1 MKTFTKL
8 TIAGLIG
15 LGAMSTTLLATR
27 SNTVVE
33 ESANAVAHSENYDE
47 YHYSGNYYDSINFS
61 AGDGMNG
68 NLRKAL
74 TTLIKPS
81 TTPKYLSGLKS
92 ELQRADED
100 PTNSNNMVYFYTR
113 DSKTKNG
120 AKDWNREHVW
130 PKSLS
135 GNCWNDISDDS
146 DYNDAGTDILHVRP
160 TYSST
165 NSNRSN
171 LKFGYVKGEWEKYNN
186 IVYCK
191 KNGQYFE
198 PIDSVKGDCAR
209 IIMYIWTAWVNYY
222 GANKMPYPDKVFSS
236 YNTMLEWHLIDP
248 PDELEAN
255 RNARAYTTQGNRNPF
270 VDHPELGWKIYGEKC
285 YQSLTN
291 KAKNIYPETTS
302 TVDSLSYSGTPTVTS
317 YIDGSEFNTSGIT
330 ITAHLA
336 DGTTQNVTSNVV
348 WKHLNS
354 NDRNFVVGYYGG
366 KTVKVTGL
374 TIQPYIRATKIYFV
388 ENKVEGYVGENI
400 QLTLGINPS
409 NATTPTYSFT
419 STHPDIATI
428 DSNGKLSL
436 KKAGKTEIVA
446 IATDLNIS
454 AVCDVVVKP
463 QPGCTGSVAAG
474 CILITITSIMAL
486 SFLASKKIKFKK

>member
-1 MKTFTKL
+1 M
-8 TIAGLIG
+8 
-15 LGAMSTTLLATR
+15 
-27 SNTVVE
+27 
-33 ESANAVAHSENYDE
+33 
-47 YHYSGNYYDSINFS
+47 
-61 AGDGMNG
+61 
-68 NLRKAL
+68 
-74 TTLIKPS
+74 
-81 TTPKYLSGLKS
+81 
-92 ELQRADED
+92 
-100 PTNSNNMVYFYTR
+100 
-113 DSKTKNG
+113 
-120 AKDWNREHVW
+120 
-130 PKSLS
+130 
-135 GNCWNDISDDS
+135 
-146 DYNDAGTDILHVRP
+146 
-160 TYSST
+160 
-165 NSNRSN
+165 
-171 LKFGYVKGEWEKYNN
+171 
-186 IVYCK
+186 
-191 KNGQYFE
+191 
-198 PIDSVKGDCAR
+198 
-209 IIMYIWTAWVNYY
+209 
-222 GANKMPYPDKVFSS
+222 
-236 YNTMLEWHLIDP
+236 
-248 PDELEAN
+248 
-255 RNARAYTTQGNRNPF
+255 
-270 VDHPELGWKIYGEKC
+270 
-285 YQSLTN
+285 
-291 KAKNIYPETTS
+291 
-302 TVDSLSYSGTPTVTS
+302 
-317 YIDGSEFNTSGIT
+317 
-330 ITAHLA
+330 A